1 MRLKDL
7 LETVTESYR
16 PLISFSQ
23 RLRFLIDIQLA
34 ILDQYHERL
43 SSSVEKFQVLSS
55 AIARAMQ
62 GTTKEEQQSLS
73 GLAGLER
80 LCKVYGSLA
89 YMENCM
95 RDWSE
100 DIFFLELWE
109 ELETRA
115 AKSNTSKA
123 VAGNLNLQEVA
134 SITSNTLI
142 SSATENDGA
151 LFDATAE
158 SYKALRLKTE
168 EMIAEHLA
176 SHVRDELKA
185 YTKMY
190 FLFKTIVGTHTLILV
205 ETTGQ
210 PSTLRFWPPQ
220 PPQN

>member
-7 LETVTESYR
+7 LETVTDSYR

-43 SSSVEKFQVLSS
+43 NSSVEKFLVMSS
-55 AIARAMQ
+55 ALARAMQ
-62 GTTKEEQQSLS
+62 GTSREERQSLS
-73 GLAGLER
+73 GLQGLER
-80 LCKVYGSLA
+80 LCRIYGSAA

-115 AKSNTSKA
+115 NKSGPNKTM
-123 VAGNLNLQEVA
+123 AGNLNLQEVA
-134 SITSNTLI
+134 SITSNTLV
-142 SSATENDGA
+142 SSTEGDGA
-151 LFDATAE
+151 LFDTSAAA
-158 SYKALRLKTE
+158 YRALRFRAE
-168 EMIAEHLA
+168 DVIAEHLA
-176 SHVRDELKA
+176 AHVRDELKA

-190 FLFKTIVGTHTLILV
+190 APQILA
-205 ETTGQ
+205 T
-210 PSTLRFWPPQ
+210 RR
-220 PPQN
+220 